1 MSVQKAKDF
10 LVHVATEAAA
20 AKAAAAHE
28 GALMKLAGEL
38 GFKFSTADLQAAM
51 GEMDSLDTL
60 SEAELDRVAG
70 GRARRYADS

>member
-1 MSVQKAKDF
+1 MVSVAKRYVGRGMSF
-10 LVHVATEAAA
+10 LDLIQ
-20 AKAAAAHE
+20 E
-28 GALMKLAGEL
+28 GNIGLLRAVEKFDPTL